1 MYSYEIVKRILETAI
16 DSLVDNFAREPYIH
30 RCEHSIHCELYNMLV
45 VHRALDGL
53 YLLNNEG
60 RRTTLI
66 HKEWPETKPRPEKKG
81 RRGNFDL
88 AILDPAEILSST
100 VKEFTEGRITPAF
113 VVEMGLNYPLDHL
126 RDDDD
131 KLENSGF
138 NKKNS
143 GCNKHGYLIH
153 LWQPHK
159 GITKKDVEKLLNWM
173 PEAKN
178 MVASVMFFDGEVMVK
193 HLSDTNLVNISK
205 NEYC

>member
-1 MYSYEIVKRILETAI
+1 
-16 DSLVDNFAREPYIH
+16 
-30 RCEHSIHCELYNMLV
+30 MLV

-53 YLLNNEG
+53 YPLNKEG

-66 HKEWPETKPRPEKKG
+66 HKEWPETKPRPEKNG

-88 AILDPAEILSST
+88 VILDPAEILNST

-126 RDDDD
+126 QDDDN
-131 KLENSGF
+131 KLVNSGF
-138 NKKNS
+138 NK
-143 GCNKHGYLIH
+143 HGYLVH

-159 GITKKDVEKLLNWM
+159 GITKKDIEKLMGWI

-178 MVASVMFFDGEVMVK
+178 MVASVMFFHGEVMVK
-193 HLSDTNLVNISK
+193 HLSDKNLVNISK
-205 NEYC
+205 K